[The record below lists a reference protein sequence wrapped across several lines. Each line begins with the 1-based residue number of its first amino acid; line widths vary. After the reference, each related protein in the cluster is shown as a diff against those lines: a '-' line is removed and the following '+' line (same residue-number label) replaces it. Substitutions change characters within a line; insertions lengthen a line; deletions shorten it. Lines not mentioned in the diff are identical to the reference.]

1 MVDLNAEMAQLWN
14 SLREQATGGP
24 RAVQF
29 IAARS
34 GEGTSS
40 VAREFARF
48 AAQRTGRRVWL
59 VDLDLA
65 ASPQYAAI
73 EAEPGRY
80 GALGPPMAA
89 TPDGSTFF
97 TVQPPAQDWPD
108 ARYLIAHAV
117 GGKTFWVTRFLTDAV
132 RGRQTA
138 QALPSD
144 RYWTALR
151 RHADLI
157 VVDSPPI
164 EASQDGLTVAPLMD
178 QTVLVV
184 GAGQAKARS
193 SVDLRDA
200 VAEAGGH
207 CAGVFLNR
215 IRSAPGRATSTA
227 PPPTRPGWGQVAIFG
242 LALFVLLTFTQGW
255 LMPIFGEKGDRFQP
269 ILRLA
274 FLPAYAA
281 GFALFATTPLRTLNG
296 LLRQPFLIAL
306 VAIAL
311 ISVFW
316 SINPSETSRRGFFLF
331 CTTLAGVTLGARF
344 GWRTLAEVTATTFLI
359 VTVASLVVS
368 AAVPSIGRMVIDFP
382 GAWRGLWPDKNA
394 LGGNMALAFAA
405 LVAAGILVRERRWLW
420 WSGAVLAVFLVLM
433 STSKTSLVALMLGG
447 GMIGFVAI
455 IRRGP
460 VMAVLSGWA
469 AVLLIGLAAGVAVFA
484 ADAVFGVLGK
494 DATLTG
500 RTEIWSAVMR
510 QIHQRPWTGFGYQ
523 AVWEN
528 KDPASPLGFIIKQ
541 AGFEPHHAH
550 NSWLEQW
557 LGMGVWGLAT
567 FALYY
572 AQTAIM
578 TLVAVFR
585 REGAYLVAPYFMI
598 YSMMTLTESIAVGY
612 NDFRWVLLVA
622 FSTKLALSAFSPA
635 EGRAPGPARLIGSVN
650 RVGTPSF

>member
-1 MVDLNAEMAQLWN
+1 MVDLNAEMAQLWD
-14 SLREQATGGP
+14 SLGELTPGKS
-24 RAVQF
+24 RAIQF
-29 IAARS
+29 IGARG

-48 AAQRTGRRVWL
+48 AARRTGARVWL

-65 ASPQYAAI
+65 GSPQHDAI
-73 EAEPGRY
+73 QSQPSRY

-97 TVQPPAQDWPD
+97 TVQPPRGQDWPD
-108 ARYLIAHAV
+108 ARYLEAHAV
-117 GGKTFWVTRFLTDAV
+117 GAQTFWVTRFRNEALRD
-132 RGRQTA
+132 RQTVRLA
-138 QALPSD
+138 PSD
-144 RYWTALR
+144 GYWTALR

-157 VVDSPPI
+157 VVDSPPAGQS
-164 EASQDGLTVAPLMD
+164 EDGLTVAPLMD
-178 QTVLVV
+178 QTVLVTAD
-184 GAGQAKARS
+184 GRATRTLQEALA
-193 SVDLRDA
+193 D
-200 VAEAGGH
+200 AGGH
-207 CAGVFLNR
+207 CAGVFFNR
-215 IRSAPGRATSTA
+215 ARSSAK
-227 PPPTRPGWGQVAIFG
+227 PTPRDWGSMAIFG

-296 LLRQPFLIAL
+296 LLRQPFLVAL

-311 ISVFW
+311 LSVYW
-316 SINPSETSRRGFFLF
+316 SINPADTSRRGFFLF

-344 GWRTLAEVTATTFLI
+344 GWRTLAEVTATSFLI
-359 VTVASLVVS
+359 VTLASLLVCV
-368 AAVPSIGRMVIDFP
+368 AVPSVGRMTELFP

-394 LGGNMALAFAA
+394 LGSNMTLAFASMA
-405 LVAAGILVRERRWLW
+405 AAGILVRERRWLW
-420 WSGAVLAVFLVLM
+420 WGGAAIAIFLVLM

-447 GMIGFVAI
+447 GMIAFVAI

-460 VMAVLSGWA
+460 ALAVLSSWA
-469 AVLLIGLAAGVAVFA
+469 AVLVIGMAAGVAVFA
-484 ADAVFGVLGK
+484 ADAVFGILGK

-500 RTEIWSAVMR
+500 RTEIWSAIMR

-528 KDPASPLGFIIKQ
+528 KDPASPLGYIIKQ

-557 LGMGVWGLAT
+557 LGMGMLGLGT

-578 TLVAVFR
+578 ILVAVFR

-622 FSTKLALSAFSPA
+622 FSTKLALSLFSPA
-635 EGRAPGPARLIGSVN
+635 EGRSPAANTLTRSVN
-650 RVGTPSF
+650 RVGSPSF